1 MAGGVGSR
9 LGAIT
14 KHKPKPAIEING
26 KPFIYY
32 TMDWLRENGFK
43 EFIFLLSYKS
53 EIIEEVILNY
63 AKDKSIKCEFYL
75 DKERL
80 GTLNAIIN
88 IQEKLNK
95 VFFYTNADE
104 ISNIS
109 IQSMYLRFLESKAS
123 VVSLLKKDKDGYLNI
138 NEEAVTEKLLAG
150 NGTHIELG
158 CKFINKEI
166 FQFLE
171 QNYEKFEDFLYDDLI
186 NKTKLCYYISES
198 LPIRI
203 DKASDI
209 KKTNAILKNNLVSN
223 SK

>member
-1 MAGGVGSR
+1 
-9 LGAIT
+9 
-14 KHKPKPAIEING
+14 
-26 KPFIYY
+26 
-32 TMDWLRENGFK
+32 
-43 EFIFLLSYKS
+43 
-53 EIIEEVILNY
+53 
-63 AKDKSIKCEFYL
+63 
-75 DKERL
+75 
-80 GTLNAIIN
+80 
-88 IQEKLNK
+88 
-95 VFFYTNADE
+95 
-104 ISNIS
+104 
-109 IQSMYLRFLESKAS
+109 MYLRFLESKAS

-171 QNYEKFEDFLYDDLI
+171 QNYKKFEDFLYDDLI